1 MAEDMGERT
10 EKPTPKK
17 RSEARSRG
25 QVAKSQEL
33 STVALLGTGTL
44 LVVTLGA
51 GMMETFAGTLRHGL
65 ETLRRAEYAEAGES
79 ARHTVDAL
87 RTTGLTVLPF
97 FVGLAVVAYLSQ
109 LGQVGW
115 LFTTK
120 PLKPKWSKLNPA
132 AGLKRIFGARNAV
145 KSAGHMA
152 QMVVAAAVAAG
163 VIGARLPRLMSLSR
177 LSASAGLLVA
187 GQVALEIL
195 LLLLAVLVVLAA
207 ADFILQ
213 RWQHTRD
220 LKMTKQ
226 EIKDERRSM
235 EGDPLVKKKRLQMAY
250 QIAMQRVGAAVP
262 RADVVVTNPTHF
274 AVALRYD
281 PERMRSPRVVAKGAD
296 VLALRIRQVAALHA
310 VPIVERPAL
319 ARGLYW
325 GVDVGR
331 EIPPEF
337 FEAVAEILA
346 YVYRTARTAAA

>member
-1 MAEDMGERT
+1 MAEDMGEKT

-51 GMMETFAGTLRHGL
+51 GMMQTFAGVLRQGLGTLGH
-65 ETLRRAEYAEAGES
+65 AESAQVGES
-79 ARHTVDAL
+79 TSQIVGAL

-97 FVGLAVVAYLSQ
+97 FIGLAVVAYLAQ
-109 LGQVGW
+109 LAQVGW

-132 AGLKRIFGARNAV
+132 AGLKRIFGTRNAV
-145 KSAGHMA
+145 KSAGHLA
-152 QMVVAAAVAAG
+152 QMVVAGAVATA
-163 VIGARLPRLMSLSR
+163 VISARLPQLMSLSR
-177 LSASAGLLVA
+177 LSAGAGLMVA
-187 GQVALEIL
+187 GEIALEIL
-195 LLLLAVLVVLAA
+195 LWLLAVLVVLAIV
-207 ADFILQ
+207 DFIVQ

-262 RADVVVTNPTHF
+262 KADVVVTNPTHF

-281 PERMRSPRVVAKGAD
+281 AERMRSPRVVAKGAD
-296 VLALRIRQVAALHA
+296 VLALRIRQIAALNA

-331 EIPPEF
+331 EIPPEY